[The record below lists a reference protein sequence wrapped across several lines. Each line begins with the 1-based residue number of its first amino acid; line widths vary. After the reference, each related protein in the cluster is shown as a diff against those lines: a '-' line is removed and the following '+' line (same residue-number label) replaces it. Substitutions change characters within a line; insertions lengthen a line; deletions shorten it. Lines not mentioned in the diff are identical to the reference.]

1 MAQEMSLVTQGK
13 HSKAEP
19 KRLFKADHTIVTT
32 EQFTESAQKGTAYLH
47 FSPPRSIYNYL
58 LSAVFYMFIL
68 FYNHNSGNIPIKC
81 DKLKLIFLL
90 LGIQIQDG

>member
-32 EQFTESAQKGTAYLH
+32 EQFTESAQEGTAYLH
-47 FSPPRSIYNYL
+47 FSPPQEYI
-58 LSAVFYMFIL
+58 
-68 FYNHNSGNIPIKC
+68 
-81 DKLKLIFLL
+81 
-90 LGIQIQDG
+90 